1 MSPVAQRGPIVDFRE
16 PLEVPVPQW
25 NSDEPLP
32 PLAMLAATSP
42 GSKEMLEDARRMGY
56 ANPPARADLEL
67 SNLRGEFLASE
78 RESERGRE
86 G

>member
-1 MSPVAQRGPIVDFRE
+1 MFDFRE
-16 PLEVPVPQW
+16 PHEVPVPQW

-56 ANPPARADLEL
+56 ANPPARAHLERTW
-67 SNLRGEFLASE
+67 SYRICEASF
-78 RESERGRE
+78 
-86 G
+86 

>member
-1 MSPVAQRGPIVDFRE
+1 LGRGPLVALRD
-16 PLEVPVPQW
+16 PLEVPVHQW

-32 PLAMLAATSP
+32 PLAMLAAISP
-42 GSKEMLEDARRMGY
+42 GSKERLEDARRMGY
-56 ANPPARADLEL
+56 ANSPARADLEL